1 MLGAVLECDPDK
13 LQDLVV
19 RHNEHIND
27 PIGLPFEAG
36 GRFAGHPIMNQ
47 MVIMQHPSQTLLDIT
62 CGMPCGPSLWV
73 LISHGAKGSRH
84 PLGTDLALHNAI
96 KNGRTMNVM
105 VIARPGRS
113 DINGLPGTSWK
124 PLLQAVFWNHP
135 DVVRILIRRGVNLE
149 DAGLSPRGSGYQTAL
164 QLCLERRAAE
174 YIQDTVRDKC
184 NNIAR
189 QLLEAGAN
197 IHATPPNG
205 SSATPFEMFTQPWQ
219 TRDYWASKLTVIELD
234 CLRMFVTGGVN
245 LQSRFEGCPC
255 GLSRQTFQHQVIWH
269 STAKVAR
276 LIIDSATAGAGSMNI
291 SSLLHEILGFC
302 PESKRHPADTLR
314 DLQVLLQKGADPNHA
329 DISGLTPLRRCIEQC
344 PAVDLVARLQ
354 MLLDAGADAEHED
367 RNGSQ
372 PFVLA
377 ARTLEEPLLS
387 EVMQAMVSSIRGRYR
402 RFVNGI
408 SRTWSAKHFPIN
420 NTQTYEQVMSSTR
433 NTGNF
438 KLELLDMVPEGIR
451 DTFQR
456 AYFTVVSK
464 NFLDTMTRT
473 AKTRLL
479 TARDKDEIVWITG
492 MRRGIDLPEYRFDQ
506 ELVIALLDPQP
517 MSGMLLDVAGPSNTT
532 EPIEQVSA
540 NLQSPLA
547 FVMDREETIN
557 ASASR
562 PTWQFNANNSITSPP
577 PAMTSHQTSASASPA
592 DEDLMVPPTTLIR
605 WQDPEA
611 PPKPGDLE
619 KACASVL
626 RYECATCSD
635 GVPLTKS
642 EHEKHVK
649 EHAHTSVCEE
659 GNCAG
664 RFCALKNRK
673 RAIKGCHDHLFGADD
688 VV

>member
-13 LQDLVV
+13 LQDLAM

-47 MVIMQHPSQTLLDIT
+47 MVIMQHPSQTLLDVT

-135 DVVRILIRRGVNLE
+135 EVVRILIRRGVNLE

-197 IHATPPNG
+197 MRATPPIG
-205 SSATPFEMFTQPWQ
+205 SPATPFEMFTQPWQ
-219 TRDYWASKLTVIELD
+219 TCGYWASKLTVIELD
-234 CLRMFVTGGVN
+234 CLRMFVAGGVN

-255 GLSRQTFQHQVIWH
+255 GSSCQTFQHQVIWH
-269 STAKVAR
+269 STPKVAR
-276 LIIDSATAGAGSMNI
+276 LVIDSATAGTGSMNI

-302 PESKRHPADTLR
+302 SESKRHPADTLR
-314 DLQVLLQKGADPNHA
+314 DLQVLLQKGADPNYA

-344 PAVDLVARLQ
+344 PAVDLVARLR

-367 RNGSQ
+367 RDGIQ

-377 ARTLEEPLLS
+377 ARTLEESLLS
-387 EVMQAMVSSIRGRYR
+387 DVMQAMVSSMRGRHR
-402 RFVNGI
+402 RVVGGVL
-408 SRTWSAKHFPIN
+408 RTWSAKHFPIS

-433 NTGNF
+433 NTDDF
-438 KLELLDMVPEGIR
+438 RLELLDMVPEDIR
-451 DTFQR
+451 DAFQR

-517 MSGMLLDVAGPSNTT
+517 MSDMLLDATGPSNPL
-532 EPIEQVSA
+532 EPVEQVSP
-540 NLQSPLA
+540 NLQSPPA
-547 FVMDREETIN
+547 FVMNRDKTTN
-557 ASASR
+557 ASTPR
-562 PTWQFNANNSITSPP
+562 PEWKFNANSSITSPP
-577 PAMTSHQTSASASPA
+577 PATTSNNTSPFASPA
-592 DEDLMVPPTTLIR
+592 EDSMVPQTTLIR

-611 PPKPGDLE
+611 QPKPGDLD

-626 RYECATCSD
+626 EFECTTCSD

-642 EHEKHVK
+642 EHEKHEK
-649 EHAHTSVCEE
+649 EHAHTSICEE
-659 GNCAG
+659 SYCAR
-664 RFCALKNRK
+664 RFCVLKNRNHST
-673 RAIKGCHDHLFGADD
+673 RGCHDHLFGADH
-688 VV
+688 VI